1 MSNPWQQAFEEHR
14 DNVDKSYLAEKYG
27 QHQSDDKEETQALY
41 DLRNKLK
48 NMGKDAVMAYLK
60 RSKMTPERKARLARE
75 LGVSIVGEEFVD
87 EGLGKLA
94 AVGAVGYGLYKAGQH
109 LYKKGNEALDNARQN
124 ATLNNKPFGAGARQ
138 RAIEA
143 GAGVKPGYLNPNM
156 QKLRNSYEPKGDLV
170 DEKITAKTDM
180 GDAIADFQGSK
191 DPRLAGRTKEERRKA
206 AIAAVLQARRKAEK
220 RQNEEVELQEEA
232 KILVRVTKEDGSI
245 FQKKIPASA
254 LQDYR
259 KRYKTVV
266 VVGSS
271 EGGGDKTGGQPNVNE
286 EKKKVKR
293 WWDDDGDGKGWEKGE
308 VSGSFKKKKKTKKES
323 YSNWKEENPELYEAT
338 KAQKSVEGKAH
349 TSHDDGEE
357 KKKRKKNADESECD
371 CSHEVEESAKQL
383 AAELGGELVY
393 VRESPQVLVKGV
405 QYAPRALNI
414 IQKFIRTVPK
424 IKPPKPTIKPSTP
437 APIVPAKPATPP
449 VPKPQPVKP
458 TTTPQPGK
466 PTKPAEPE
474 TQPKPEKA
482 PDKSK
487 PGTKTDTK
495 VKTDNKTGAIVAPGS
510 ATTTDVDTSTKTLS
524 APANK
529 NAPPTTPTKPG
540 KPSGVKKGPGLR
552 IPKIPMPKP
561 GITDPTAP
569 ASTLKV

>member
-180 GDAIADFQGSK
+180 GDAISDFQGSK

-286 EKKKVKR
+286 EKKEVKR

-393 VRESPQVLVKGV
+393 IREFRGTRLLISPPKSLRVPFKRPKFTPEPLV
-405 QYAPRALNI
+405 QPTL
-414 IQKFIRTVPK
+414 VPP
-424 IKPPKPTIKPSTP
+424 IKPVTP
-437 APIVPAKPATPP
+437 APIVPVKPAAPP
-449 VPKPQPVKP
+449 APAPK
-458 TTTPQPGK
+458 PGK

-510 ATTTDVDTSTKTLS
+510 ATTTDVDTSIKTLS

-529 NAPPTTPTKPG
+529 NTPPTKPTKPG

>member
-1 MSNPWQQAFEEHR
+1 MLQMKKQQLER
-14 DNVDKSYLAEKYG
+14 QKLQMQKS
-27 QHQSDDKEETQALY
+27 
-41 DLRNKLK
+41 
-48 NMGKDAVMAYLK
+48 
-60 RSKMTPERKARLARE
+60 
-75 LGVSIVGEEFVD
+75 
-87 EGLGKLA
+87 GKLP
-94 AVGAVGYGLYKAGQH
+94 L
-109 LYKKGNEALDNARQN
+109 E
-124 ATLNNKPFGAGARQ
+124 TS
-138 RAIEA
+138 
-143 GAGVKPGYLNPNM
+143 
-156 QKLRNSYEPKGDLV
+156 SYQPEGEQI

-180 GDAIADFQGSK
+180 GDAIKDFYASK
-191 DPRLAGRTKEERRKA
+191 SPQLAGRTKEERRKA

-286 EKKKVKR
+286 EKKEVKR

-393 VRESPQVLVKGV
+393 IREFRGTRLLISPPKSLRVPFKRPKFTPEPLV
-405 QYAPRALNI
+405 QPTL
-414 IQKFIRTVPK
+414 VPP
-424 IKPPKPTIKPSTP
+424 IKPVTP
-437 APIVPAKPATPP
+437 APIVPVKPAAPP
-449 VPKPQPVKP
+449 APAPKPGTPV
-458 TTTPQPGK
+458 
-466 PTKPAEPE
+466 KPAEPE

-482 PDKSK
+482 PDKAK

-510 ATTTDVDTSTKTLS
+510 STTTDVDTSTKTLS

-540 KPSGVKKGPGLR
+540 KPGGVKKGPGLR

-561 GITDPTAP
+561 GIADPTAP

>member
-14 DNVDKSYLAEKYG
+14 DNVDKNYLAEKYG
-27 QHQSDDKEETQALY
+27 QHKSDESQETQALY

-60 RSKMTPERKARLARE
+60 RSKMSPERKARLARE
-75 LGVSIVGEEFVD
+75 LGVSIVGEEFAT
-87 EGLGKLA
+87 EGMAANLIRAGLA
-94 AVGAVGYGLYKAGQH
+94 AGTVAAGGVVANSA
-109 LYKKGNEALDNARQN
+109 KKVAQQAADR
-124 ATLNNKPFGAGARQ
+124 NKKMADMMKKYESEE
-138 RAIEA
+138 IE
-143 GAGVKPGYLNPNM
+143 GE
-156 QKLRNSYEPKGDLV
+156 QI
-170 DEKITAKTDM
+170 DEKITAKTDI
-180 GDAIADFQGSK
+180 GDAIKDFQGSD
-191 DPRLAGRTKEERRKA
+191 DPRLAGRSKGERRKA

-286 EKKKVKR
+286 AKDEKPKR

-349 TSHDDGEE
+349 TSYEDGEE

-383 AAELGGELVY
+383 AAELGGELLY
-393 VRESPQVLVKGV
+393 VKESPVGLLGRYVGAAAVRVAARSVKVPFKPLVK
-405 QYAPRALNI
+405 
-414 IQKFIRTVPK
+414 PK
-424 IKPPKPTIKPSTP
+424 PFSPTIKPVTP
-437 APIVPAKPATPP
+437 GPIVPAKPATPP
-449 VPKPQPVKP
+449 VPAPK
-458 TTTPQPGK
+458 PGK
-466 PTKPAEPE
+466 PAPAPKPGKPATTPEPE
-474 TQPKPEKA
+474 TQPKPKKA
-482 PDKSK
+482 PDKAK

-540 KPSGVKKGPGLR
+540 KPGGVKKVPGLR

>member
-1 MSNPWQQAFEEHR
+1 MANPWQQAFEEHR

-27 QHQSDDKEETQALY
+27 QHQSDEKEETQALY

-60 RSKMTPERKARLARE
+60 RSKMSPERKARLARE
-75 LGVSIVGEEFVD
+75 LGVSIVGEEFAT
-87 EGLGKLA
+87 EGMAAQAIRLGLMAGTA
-94 AVGAVGYGLYKAGQH
+94 A
-109 LYKKGNEALDNARQN
+109 
-124 ATLNNKPFGAGARQ
+124 AGAKLVKSAKGLNKELN
-138 RAIEA
+138 AIQ
-143 GAGVKPGYLNPNM
+143 
-156 QKLRNSYEPKGDLV
+156 QKKIDAMKKYESEELEGEQI

-180 GDAIADFQGSK
+180 GDAIRDFQGSK

-286 EKKKVKR
+286 EKKEVKR

-393 VRESPQVLVKGV
+393 IREFKGTRLLISPPKSLRVPFKRPKFTPEPLV
-405 QYAPRALNI
+405 QPTL
-414 IQKFIRTVPK
+414 VPP
-424 IKPPKPTIKPSTP
+424 IKPVTP
-437 APIVPAKPATPP
+437 APIVPVKPAAPP
-449 VPKPQPVKP
+449 APAPKPGTPV
-458 TTTPQPGK
+458 
-466 PTKPAEPE
+466 KPAEPE
-474 TQPKPEKA
+474 TQPQPKKA
-482 PDKSK
+482 PDKAK

-529 NAPPTTPTKPG
+529 NTPPTTPTKPG

>member
-1 MSNPWQQAFEEHR
+1 MANPWQQAFEEHR

-60 RSKMTPERKARLARE
+60 RSKMSPERKARLARE
-75 LGVSIVGEEFVD
+75 LGVSIVGEEFAT
-87 EGLGKLA
+87 EGMAANLIRAGLA
-94 AVGAVGYGLYKAGQH
+94 AGTVAAGGVVANSA
-109 LYKKGNEALDNARQN
+109 KKVAQQAADR
-124 ATLNNKPFGAGARQ
+124 NKKMADMMKKYESEE
-138 RAIEA
+138 IE
-143 GAGVKPGYLNPNM
+143 GE
-156 QKLRNSYEPKGDLV
+156 QI

-180 GDAIADFQGSK
+180 GDAIKDFQGSK

-286 EKKKVKR
+286 EKKEVKR

-349 TSHDDGEE
+349 TSYDDGEE
-357 KKKRKKNADESECD
+357 KKKRKKNASESECG
-371 CSHEVEESAKQL
+371 CSHEVEESAKKL
-383 AAELGGELVY
+383 AEELGGELVY
-393 VRESPQVLVKGV
+393 VREFVGAAGRLILRGAARSTK
-405 QYAPRALNI
+405 
-414 IQKFIRTVPK
+414 VPFVR
-424 IKPPKPTIKPSTP
+424 PPKVKPIP
-437 APIVPAKPATPP
+437 ASPEIKPATPAP
-449 VPKPQPVKP
+449 LVPVKP
-458 TTTPQPGK
+458 APAPAPAPKPGK
-466 PTKPAEPE
+466 PAKPAEPE
-474 TQPKPEKA
+474 TKPQPKKA
-482 PDKSK
+482 PDKTK

-510 ATTTDVDTSTKTLS
+510 ATTADVDTSTKTLT
-524 APANK
+524 APANAGVK
-529 NAPPTTPTKPG
+529 TPPPTKPAKPG
-540 KPSGVKKGPGLR
+540 KVKKGTGFR

-561 GITDPTAP
+561 GIADPTAP

>member
-75 LGVSIVGEEFVD
+75 LGVSIVGEEFAT
-87 EGLGKLA
+87 EGMAAQAIRLGLMAGTA
-94 AVGAVGYGLYKAGQH
+94 A
-109 LYKKGNEALDNARQN
+109 
-124 ATLNNKPFGAGARQ
+124 AGAKLVKSAKGLNKELN
-138 RAIEA
+138 AIQ
-143 GAGVKPGYLNPNM
+143 
-156 QKLRNSYEPKGDLV
+156 QKKIDAMKKYESEELEGEQI

-220 RQNEEVELQEEA
+220 KQNEEVELQEEA

-286 EKKKVKR
+286 EKKEVKR

-393 VRESPQVLVKGV
+393 IRELKGTFTKLISPPKSLRVPFKRPKFAPEPLVH
-405 QYAPRALNI
+405 PSL
-414 IQKFIRTVPK
+414 VPP
-424 IKPPKPTIKPSTP
+424 IKPVTP
-437 APIVPAKPATPP
+437 APIVPVKPAAPP
-449 VPKPQPVKP
+449 APAPKPGTPV
-458 TTTPQPGK
+458 
-466 PTKPAEPE
+466 KPAEPE
-474 TQPKPEKA
+474 TQPQPKKA
-482 PDKSK
+482 PDKAK

-540 KPSGVKKGPGLR
+540 KPGGVKKGPGLR

>member
-1 MSNPWQQAFEEHR
+1 MANPWQQAFEEHR

-48 NMGKDAVMAYLK
+48 NMGKEAVMAYLK
-60 RSKMTPERKARLARE
+60 RSKMSPERKARLARE
-75 LGVSIVGEEFVD
+75 LGVSIVGEEFATENVAAHLIRA
-87 EGLGKLA
+87 GLA
-94 AVGAVGYGLYKAGQH
+94 AGTALAGGVVANSA
-109 LYKKGNEALDNARQN
+109 KKVAQQAAER
-124 ATLNNKPFGAGARQ
+124 NKKQADMMKKYESEE
-138 RAIEA
+138 IE
-143 GAGVKPGYLNPNM
+143 GE
-156 QKLRNSYEPKGDLV
+156 QI

-180 GDAIADFQGSK
+180 GDAIRDFQGSK

-286 EKKKVKR
+286 AHGEKPKR
-293 WWDDDGDGKGWEKGE
+293 WWDNDGDGIGYEKGE

-349 TSHDDGEE
+349 TSYEDGEE
-357 KKKRKKNADESECD
+357 KKKRKKAASKSECD
-371 CSHEVEESAKQL
+371 CSHEVEESAKKL
-383 AAELGGELVY
+383 AEELGGELVY
-393 VRESPQVLVKGV
+393 IREFRGLRLVSPPKSVRVPFTKPKFRPEPLV
-405 QYAPRALNI
+405 QPTL
-414 IQKFIRTVPK
+414 VPP
-424 IKPPKPTIKPSTP
+424 IKPATP
-437 APIVPAKPATPP
+437 APLVPVKPAPSPAPTPKPAKPAPSP
-449 VPKPQPVKP
+449 E
-458 TTTPQPGK
+458 PGK
-466 PTKPAEPE
+466 PAKPAEPE
-474 TQPKPEKA
+474 TQPQPKKA
-482 PDKSK
+482 PDKAK

-495 VKTDNKTGAIVAPGS
+495 VKTDNKTGAIVSTGS

-524 APANK
+524 APANTGI
-529 NAPPTTPTKPG
+529 TTPPPSKPG
-540 KPSGVKKGPGLR
+540 KPGGIKKGPGLR
-552 IPKIPMPKP
+552 IPRLPKP
-561 GITDPTAP
+561 RPGISDPTAP

>member
-14 DNVDKSYLAEKYG
+14 DNVDKNYLAEKYG
-27 QHQSDDKEETQALY
+27 QHKSDESQETQALY

-60 RSKMTPERKARLARE
+60 RSKMSPERKARLARE
-75 LGVSIVGEEFVD
+75 LGVSIVGEEFAT
-87 EGLGKLA
+87 EGMAANLIRAGLA
-94 AVGAVGYGLYKAGQH
+94 AGTVAAGGVVANSA
-109 LYKKGNEALDNARQN
+109 KKVAQQAADR
-124 ATLNNKPFGAGARQ
+124 NKKMADMMKKYESEE
-138 RAIEA
+138 IE
-143 GAGVKPGYLNPNM
+143 GE
-156 QKLRNSYEPKGDLV
+156 QI
-170 DEKITAKTDM
+170 DEKITAKTDI
-180 GDAIADFQGSK
+180 GDAIKDFQGSD
-191 DPRLAGRTKEERRKA
+191 DPRLAGRSKGERRKA

-286 EKKKVKR
+286 AKDEKPKR

-349 TSHDDGEE
+349 TSYEDGEE

-393 VRESPQVLVKGV
+393 IREFKGLKLVFPPKSVRVPFTRPKFRPEPLV
-405 QYAPRALNI
+405 QPTL
-414 IQKFIRTVPK
+414 VPP
-424 IKPPKPTIKPSTP
+424 IKPVTP
-437 APIVPAKPATPP
+437 APLV
-449 VPKPQPVKP
+449 PVKP
-458 TTTPQPGK
+458 AAPPAPAPKPGK
-466 PTKPAEPE
+466 PAKPAEPE
-474 TQPKPEKA
+474 TQPQPKKA
-482 PDKSK
+482 PDKAK

-540 KPSGVKKGPGLR
+540 KPGGVKKVPGLR

>member
-60 RSKMTPERKARLARE
+60 RSKMSPERKARLARE
-75 LGVSIVGEEFVD
+75 LGVSIVGEEFAT
-87 EGLGKLA
+87 EGMAANLLRAALA
-94 AVGAVGYGLYKAGQH
+94 AGTVAAGGVVANSA
-109 LYKKGNEALDNARQN
+109 KKVAQQAADR
-124 ATLNNKPFGAGARQ
+124 NK
-138 RAIEA
+138 
-143 GAGVKPGYLNPNM
+143 KM
-156 QKLRNSYEPKGDLV
+156 SDMMKKYESEELEGEQI
-170 DEKITAKTDM
+170 DEKITAKTDI

-220 RQNEEVELQEEA
+220 KQNEEVELQEEA

-286 EKKKVKR
+286 EKKEVKR
-293 WWDDDGDGKGWEKGE
+293 WWDDDGDGNGWEKGE
-308 VSGSFKKKKKTKKES
+308 VSGSFKKKKKTKRES
-323 YSNWKEENPELYEAT
+323 YSNWKEENPELYEGT

-424 IKPPKPTIKPSTP
+424 TKPPKPTIKPSTP

-482 PDKSK
+482 PDKAK

-540 KPSGVKKGPGLR
+540 KPGDVKKGPGLR

>member
-1 MSNPWQQAFEEHR
+1 MANPWQQAFEEHR

-27 QHQSDDKEETQALY
+27 QHQSDEKEETQALY

-60 RSKMTPERKARLARE
+60 RSKMSPERKARLARE
-75 LGVSIVGEEFVD
+75 LGVSIVGEEFAT
-87 EGLGKLA
+87 EGMAAQAIRLGLMAGTA
-94 AVGAVGYGLYKAGQH
+94 A
-109 LYKKGNEALDNARQN
+109 
-124 ATLNNKPFGAGARQ
+124 AGAKLVKSAKGINKELN
-138 RAIEA
+138 AIQ
-143 GAGVKPGYLNPNM
+143 
-156 QKLRNSYEPKGDLV
+156 QKKIDAMKKYESEELEGEQI

-180 GDAIADFQGSK
+180 GDAIRDFQGSK

-286 EKKKVKR
+286 EKEEVKR

-383 AAELGGELVY
+383 AAELGGELVS
-393 VRESPQVLVKGV
+393 VRESVQVLSTGAKVV
-405 QYAPRALNI
+405 QHAPKALNAI
-414 IQKFIRTVPK
+414 MRFIRTIPK
-424 IKPPKPTIKPSTP
+424 TKPPKPTIKPSTP

-510 ATTTDVDTSTKTLS
+510 ATTTDVDTSIKTLS

-529 NAPPTTPTKPG
+529 NTPPTKPTKPG